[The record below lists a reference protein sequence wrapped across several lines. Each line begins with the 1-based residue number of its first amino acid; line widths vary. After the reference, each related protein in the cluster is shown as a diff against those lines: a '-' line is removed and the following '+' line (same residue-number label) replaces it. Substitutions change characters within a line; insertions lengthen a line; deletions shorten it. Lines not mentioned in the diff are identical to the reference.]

1 MTEERSAA
9 DLRDVPAVSKS
20 LSATAGGDTS
30 SDPSESDMP
39 SKTDTQEG
47 EPRPRRKSATLSP
60 QTRDRIAVQ
69 LRSMYDTV
77 ASQPVP
83 DRFAELIARLD
94 TADRDS

>member
-9 DLRDVPAVSKS
+9 DLQDAPAVSRS

-39 SKTDTQEG
+39 TKSPFPEG
-47 EPRPRRKSATLSP
+47 EPRARKKAATLSP

-69 LRSMYDTV
+69 LRSMYDSV

-94 TADRDS
+94 TADRDP